1 MNQVSNQVTI
11 GTGVMLIA
19 FGIAGA
25 AIYVGVPWS
34 YLGIILAASSGGAFI
49 GSWLRNRKTD

>member
-1 MNQVSNQVTI
+1 
-11 GTGVMLIA
+11 MLIA